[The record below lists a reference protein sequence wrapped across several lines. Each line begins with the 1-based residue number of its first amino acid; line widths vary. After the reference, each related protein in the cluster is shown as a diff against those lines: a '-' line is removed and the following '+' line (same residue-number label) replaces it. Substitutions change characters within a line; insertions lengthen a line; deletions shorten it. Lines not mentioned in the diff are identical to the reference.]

1 MDLTEIVRSRRSIR
15 KFKTRKIP
23 REVLRSLLDLARWS
37 PSAHNTQPWRLIV
50 VDDTKMKDRLVEEMN
65 KVWISDLVRDG
76 VEKTEAEKRVKAK
89 NWDRVTSSSAV
100 IMVCLDKEVVH
111 KHLDSR
117 RRRVEYL
124 IAVQSIAAYI
134 QTLLLISH
142 DHGIGACWTCT
153 PLFCSRRV
161 QRVLGL
167 PNNLEPQAMVLMGFP
182 DEKPLPSPRK
192 SLDEICAFNSWRG

>member
-1 MDLTEIVRSRRSIR
+1 MALDEIVRSRRSIR
-15 KFKTRKIP
+15 KFKPRKIP
-23 REVLRSLLDLARWS
+23 REVLRCLLDLARWS

-50 VDDTKMKDRLVEEMN
+50 VDDARIKARLAKEIN
-65 KVWISDLVRDG
+65 DVWISDLVRDG
-76 VEKTEAEKRVKAK
+76 IEKNEAEKRVKSK

-124 IAVQSIAAYI
+124 IAVQSVAAYI

-142 DHGIGACWTCT
+142 DHGLGACWMCT
-153 PLFCSRRV
+153 PLFCPRRV
-161 QRVLGL
+161 RRVLRL
-167 PNNLEPQAMVLMGFP
+167 PNNLEPQAMVIMGFP
-182 DEKPLPSPRK
+182 DEKPSASPRK

>member
-1 MDLTEIVRSRRSIR
+1 MNLTGIVRSRRSIR
-15 KFKTRKIP
+15 KFKPRKIP
-23 REVLRSLLDLARWS
+23 REVLHFLLDLARWA

-50 VDDTKMKDRLVEEMN
+50 VDDTKMKANLAKEMGD
-65 KVWISDLVRDG
+65 VWVSDLVRDG
-76 VEKTEAEKRVKAK
+76 FEKTEAEKRVKSK

-117 RRRVEYL
+117 RQRIEYL
-124 IAVQSIAAYI
+124 IAVQSVAAYI

-142 DHGIGACWTCT
+142 DHGLGACWMCT

-167 PNNLEPQAMVLMGFP
+167 PNNLEPQAMVIMGFP
-182 DEKPLPSPRK
+182 DEKPSATPRK
-192 SLDEICAFNSWRG
+192 SLDEICVFNSWRG